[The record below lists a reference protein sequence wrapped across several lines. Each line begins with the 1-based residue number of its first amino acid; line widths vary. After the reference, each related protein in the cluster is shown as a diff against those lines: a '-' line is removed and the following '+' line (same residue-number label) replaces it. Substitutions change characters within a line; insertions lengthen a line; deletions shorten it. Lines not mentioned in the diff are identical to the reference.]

1 MMGEV
6 TVQNTRKRIKIQ
18 QPFALLTFVLGV
30 TILIMGGQTAD
41 AAQKTAMM
49 GNGGLTLFGGAVWLL
64 GLRVA
69 KWWFHD

>member
-1 MMGEV
+1 
-6 TVQNTRKRIKIQ
+6 
-18 QPFALLTFVLGV
+18 LLTFVLGL
-30 TILIMGGQTAD
+30 TLMIMGGQEAD
-41 AAQKTAMM
+41 GPQKTAMM

>member
-1 MMGEV
+1 MAEV
-6 TVQNTRKRIKIQ
+6 TVQQTRKRIKIQ
-18 QPFALLTFVLGV
+18 QPFALLTFVLGL
-30 TILIMGGQTAD
+30 TLMIMGGQEAD
-41 AAQKTAMM
+41 GPQKTAMM

>member
-1 MMGEV
+1 MAEV
-6 TVQNTRKRIKIQ
+6 TVQQTRKRIKIQ

-30 TILIMGGQTAD
+30 TLLIMAGQAEDST
-41 AAQKTAMM
+41 QKTAMM

-69 KWWFHD
+69 KWWYHD

>member
-1 MMGEV
+1 MSEITM
-6 TVQNTRKRIKIQ
+6 QQTRKRIKVQ

-30 TILIMGGQTAD
+30 TLMVMGGQETD

-49 GNGGLTLFGGAVWLL
+49 GNGGLTLFGGVVWLL

>member
-1 MMGEV
+1 MAEV
-6 TVQNTRKRIKIQ
+6 TVQQTRKRIKVQ

-30 TILIMGGQTAD
+30 TLLIMGGQAD
-41 AAQKTAMM
+41 DASQKQAMM